1 MPDDAETLSAPAS
14 PNWVIRS
21 ARSVVT
27 TALGTRRHR
36 TWRVLAQTGLVFNGG
51 VNLIVGSV
59 AIGVSVGAGTEA
71 NRAGA
76 LEAIAETPLG
86 RIALW
91 IAAVGLAGLA
101 IWQLTEAAAL
111 ASPSRAKNV
120 FRWTRDLAKALG
132 FLVIGGTAVVFAV
145 GGHTDTARIATA
157 GSEFLL
163 ESTAGAVTLFVI
175 GGIVIAVGISSI
187 VRGIRRT
194 FLEEVRPLVRARRR
208 IVQTVGIAGH
218 ISRGLAFTTIGVL
231 VLIAAVSDNPS
242 QVGGLDHALRYLA
255 TLPSGVVVL
264 VVIAVGLMA
273 YGVYLLARARFMR
286 R

>member
-1 MPDDAETLSAPAS
+1 MPEDAETLTVPAEA
-14 PNWVIRS
+14 NWVIRS
-21 ARSVVT
+21 ARSVVN

-36 TWRVLAQTGLVFNGG
+36 TWRILAQTGLVFNGG
-51 VNLIVGSV
+51 VNLIIGAV

-71 NRAGA
+71 TRSGA
-76 LEAIAETPLG
+76 LAALAETQLG

-101 IWQLTEAAAL
+101 IWQCTEAAAL
-111 ASPSRAKNV
+111 ASPSRAKNI
-120 FRWTRDLAKALG
+120 FRWSRDLAKAFG
-132 FLVIGGTAVVFAV
+132 FLFIGAGAVVFAT
-145 GGHTDTARIATA
+145 GGHTDTARVTSA

-163 ESTAGAVTLFVI
+163 ESVGGAILLFAI
-175 GGIVIAVGISSI
+175 GGVVIAVGVSSI

-194 FLEEVRPLVRARRR
+194 FLEEVRPLVGVRRR
-208 IVQTVGIAGH
+208 VVQTVGIAGH
-218 ISRGLAFTTIGVL
+218 VSRGLAFTTIGVL
-231 VLIAAVSDNPS
+231 VLIAAISDNPS

-255 TLPSGVVVL
+255 MLPSGVVVL
-264 VVIAVGLMA
+264 IVIAVGLMA

>member
-1 MPDDAETLSAPAS
+1 MPDNADLVSAPPAS
-14 PNWVIRS
+14 WVVRS
-21 ARSVVT
+21 ARSVVN

-36 TWRVLAQTGLVFNGG
+36 TWRILAQTGLVFNGG

-59 AIGVSVGAGTEA
+59 AVGVSVGAGTEA
-71 NRAGA
+71 NRSGA

-101 IWQLTEAAAL
+101 IWQCTEAAAL
-111 ASPSRAKNV
+111 ASPSRTKNI
-120 FRWTRDLAKALG
+120 FRWSRDLAKAFG
-132 FLVIGGTAVVFAV
+132 FLFIGAGAVVFAT
-145 GGHTDTARIATA
+145 GGHTDTTRVTAA

-163 ESTAGAVTLFVI
+163 ESRGGALTLFAI
-175 GGIVIAVGISSI
+175 GGIVIAVGVSSI

-194 FLEEVRPLVRARRR
+194 FLEEVRPLVGVRRR
-208 IVQTVGIAGH
+208 IVQTVGVAGH
-218 ISRGLAFTTIGVL
+218 ISRGLALTTIGAL
-231 VLIAAVSDNPS
+231 VLIAAISDNPS

-255 TLPSGVVVL
+255 MLPSGVVVL
-264 VVIAVGLMA
+264 VMIAVGLMA
-273 YGVYLLARARFMR
+273 YGIYLLARARFMR